1 VTNPNDGGEEQW
13 QEFIGG
19 MSTPVPHILEGAGEL
34 WRDYGVTSQPTMVFV
49 AADGSIE
56 RHAGALGPQRL
67 LERLNQLKS

>member
-1 VTNPNDGGEEQW
+1 
-13 QEFIGG
+13 
-19 MSTPVPHILEGAGEL
+19 
-34 WRDYGVTSQPTMVFV
+34 MVFV